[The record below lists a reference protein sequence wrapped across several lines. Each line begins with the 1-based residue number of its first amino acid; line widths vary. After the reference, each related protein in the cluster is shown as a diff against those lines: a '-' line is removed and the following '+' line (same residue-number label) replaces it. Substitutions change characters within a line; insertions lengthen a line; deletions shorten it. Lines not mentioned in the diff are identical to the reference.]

1 VADVLPDT
9 AIGLLLLV
17 VAVLPGLAYTL
28 AFERQAGAYGVT
40 LADRT
45 LRFIAV
51 SAVFHLLAGWPEY
64 WVWRTTLAGGGPIDA
79 GEFAILW
86 GAAVL
91 LLVLPAVTG
100 TVVGQV
106 YVHRDETPRWLH
118 GLLRWT
124 IGPELAPR
132 AWDDFFS
139 ERPATYLRVRTVD
152 GTTHAGLFAS
162 ESYAAGFPQQPDL
175 LLEEAWSIDADSG
188 ELVESLG
195 YPLYIAPGQIAW
207 MEIVPPQRPG
217 GDDAATEADS
227 EGPGRAE

>member
-1 VADVLPDT
+1 VVPDT
-9 AIGLLLLV
+9 ALGLLLLV
-17 VAVLPGLAYTL
+17 VAVLPGLTYTL

-51 SAVFHLLAGWPEY
+51 SAVFHLVAAWPEY
-64 WVWRTTLAGGGPIDA
+64 WVWRRTLDGGRLGTGD
-79 GEFAILW
+79 FAILW

-106 YVHRDETPRWLH
+106 YVHRDDTPPWLQ

-162 ESYAAGFPQQPDL
+162 GSYASGFPQEPDL
-175 LLEEAWSIDADSG
+175 LLEEAWRIDADSG
-188 ELVESLG
+188 ELIESLG

-217 GDDAATEADS
+217 GEDASTEARS
-227 EGPGRAE
+227 QGTE

>member
-1 VADVLPDT
+1 VLPET
-9 AIGLLLLV
+9 ALGLLLLV
-17 VAVLPGLAYTL
+17 VAVLPGLTYTL

-51 SAVFHLLAGWPEY
+51 SAVFHLIAGWPEY
-64 WVWRTTLAGGGPIDA
+64 WVWRVTIGSGGPLDA
-79 GEFAILW
+79 REFAILW

-91 LLVLPAVTG
+91 LLVLPAIAG
-100 TVVGQV
+100 TVVGQA
-106 YVHRDETPRWLH
+106 YVHRDDRPLWQRT
-118 GLLRWT
+118 LLRWA

-162 ESYAAGFPQQPDL
+162 GSYAAGFPQQPDL
-175 LLEEAWSIDADSG
+175 LLEDAWRIDADSG
-188 ELVESLG
+188 ELIESLG
-195 YPLYIAPGQIAW
+195 YPLYIAAGQIAW

-217 GDDAATEADS
+217 GDDASTEAGRQ
-227 EGPGRAE
+227 GPGRVK